1 MSNGVKSGA
10 TWITDGILNTLT
22 NGVDYTISTSGLF
35 VVSSSYLFNYMNSSW
50 SYLATWRDSGSTAS
64 LVMVDSLGNST
75 TFLSLL
81 IVISFAVVILTLFK
95 PSVNTNPLGKPHY

>member
-1 MSNGVKSGA
+1 
-10 TWITDGILNTLT
+10 
-22 NGVDYTISTSGLF
+22 
-35 VVSSSYLFNYMNSSW
+35 MNSSW
-50 SYLATWRDSGSTAS
+50 SYLATWRDTGSTAS